1 MNNRFEE
8 IDTFLKHVA
17 SIYATKSYLDI
28 YALLEMYDFNKEEL
42 SDYDTSVF
50 FERWQKHF
58 KSNKHIQTGFRMNG
72 FLSFDSLHFN
82 DYSCVKLY
90 LSFPK
95 EQLEGAVIQIFDFI
109 TKKKIATKSK
119 VAAHLRSDEVVLRFT
134 NIADANLMIDF
145 INNNKKLFNSMKRTN
160 PFVPR
165 IGSVGIA
172 YDEDL
177 SYNSV
182 VENIIYSYLRLRKIE
197 NALSQVGYND
207 FVLYVQQYYNR
218 TFKSLDGIKELQN
231 DDNFQQNYYRITQYR
246 HGYTEGN
253 LVLNYKKV
261 YTMLFESLD
270 FRKTGDNY
278 LRTILGFQN
287 KDNDYQM
294 SSYYDAIINNEKQRK
309 NLETLKRILD
319 EYIIY
324 LDNNNI
330 DAKRYLHAFVANGDY
345 DLITR
350 DNSYRSLFYYNN
362 MLGAIPTLT
371 NNNIDMYVSN
381 VIMINKGSFKD
392 TNTPVLVEDVKR
404 VIDEYIQYGL
414 TKYGVS
420 IVCDQLNKFL
430 VNGNYNLIT
439 RDNQLRDK
447 FMHYQLD
454 RNIHQIFSG
463 RVDEYVLYLSSLNI
477 QSNNDILIKENQDR
491 KALLDEYI
499 RYAIK
504 NYGIEQTC
512 LQIKSFMVNGNYM
525 LITSSYNLRERFKE
539 KQMDL
544 YVGGIVH
551 LDVDKYVY
559 EFFNT
564 NEYNN
569 SEHIR
574 K

>member
-8 IDTFLKHVA
+8 IDAFLKHVA
-17 SIYATKSYLDI
+17 SIYATKSYIDI
-28 YALLEMYDFNKEEL
+28 YTLLEMYDFSEPEL
-42 SDYDTSVF
+42 IDDDTSIF

-58 KSNKHIQTGFRMNG
+58 KAKKHIKTGFRMNG
-72 FLSFDSLHFN
+72 FLSFDSLNFN

-95 EQLEGAVIQIFDFI
+95 EQLDDAVMQIFDFI
-109 TKKKIATKSK
+109 DKKKIATQSK
-119 VAAHLRSDEVVLRFT
+119 VAAHLRSDEIVLRVS
-134 NIADANLMIDF
+134 NITDANVIIDF
-145 INNNKKLFNSMKRTN
+145 INHNKKLSSSMKKTN

-165 IGSVGIA
+165 TGNIGIA

-182 VENIIYSYLRLRKIE
+182 VANIVYSYLNLRKSE
-197 NALSQVGYND
+197 NALSQVDYND
-207 FVLYVQQYYNR
+207 FILYVQQYYNQ
-218 TFKSLDGIKELQN
+218 TFKSIEGIKKLQN
-231 DDNFQQNYYRITQYR
+231 DSDFQRDYHRITQYR
-246 HGYTEGN
+246 HGYTEGK

-261 YTMLFESLD
+261 CTMLLQSLD
-270 FRKTGDNY
+270 FRKTSDAY
-278 LRTILGFQN
+278 LRTILGFKN

-294 SSYYDAIINNEKQRK
+294 SSYYDTIINNEKQRK
-309 NLETLKRILD
+309 NLESLKRILD

-330 DAKRYLHAFVANGDY
+330 DAKRYLNAFVANGDY

-362 MLGAIPTLT
+362 MLGAIPILT

-381 VIMINKGSFKD
+381 VIMVNKGSFKD
-392 TNTPVLVEDVKR
+392 TNAPVLVEDVKR

-414 TKYGVS
+414 IKYGVS

-454 RNIHQIFSG
+454 HNIHQFFSG
-463 RVDEYVLYLSSLNI
+463 RVNDYVLYLSSLNI

-491 KALLDEYI
+491 KELLDEYI
-499 RYAIK
+499 RYAIQS
-504 NYGIEQTC
+504 YGIEQTC

-539 KQMDL
+539 QQMDL

-564 NEYNN
+564 NKYDNV
-569 SEHIR
+569 EHIR